1 MSIAITYR
9 SVIIIK
15 ACVHANFLPSV
26 YQCVLLVS
34 FWPLTSTMFLYT
46 KRFCDAICSC
56 ILMLSGLYLPVEIF
70 LPSSLSITNIIYFM
84 AGRDL
89 KSSLYERMW
98 LTNEQ
103 SEIYIYLSVYIYIY
117 ISDQLNKWF
126 AGEKLVYRLEES
138 NQIYEGEK
146 IIIFFYYYFFFF
158 GEISVFII
166 FLGIIIF
173 SLFTK
178 YFLSFI
184 FLILYDF

>member
-1 MSIAITYR
+1 
-9 SVIIIK
+9 
-15 ACVHANFLPSV
+15 
-26 YQCVLLVS
+26 
-34 FWPLTSTMFLYT
+34 MFLY
-46 KRFCDAICSC
+46 FNAIYLLKSC
-56 ILMLSGLYLPVEIF
+56 LHH
-70 LPSSLSITNIIYFM
+70 SSQSQTSYFM

-89 KSSLYERMW
+89 KSSLYERM
-98 LTNEQ
+98 TDQ
-103 SEIYIYLSVYIYIY
+103 CIYTCEIYIYLSVYIYIY

-138 NQIYEGEK
+138 NQIYEGKK